1 MGSVMDYVMM
11 ELRLLRQTLGL
22 SQEEFGRS
30 IGYSASH
37 VSSVETGGRSLT
49 PDYAV
54 ALDRAYDP
62 AFREGKDGRFG
73 RMLRELSEFDP
84 DWLRQ
89 WIEYEQQAKLL
100 RWYEPAWVPG
110 LLQTEAYARA
120 TLSHNLLKPDEVE
133 QRVHSRLGRQAILAG
148 EQPVQLVAVIDVMV
162 LRRPVVGQPGVMAEQ
177 VAHLAKMAEL
187 PHVQILVVPEEA
199 GIYPGLQGGFILAT
213 LGDGSMVTHLDH
225 QVRAQVVNGADD
237 LATLQQT
244 WEVVRGEALSRRQ
257 SLDLIKKAAQTWT
270 WLVPGGTN
278 QRGPAPTAGRASKWP
293 TTCPVSCSCTTPRTG
308 TAAPSSSTR
317 RCGKPSSTSPSDTD
331 HHQGR
336 PCSPRSRA
344 FLLGLRAGS
353 LPQHSRHQPAIA
365 SLPHLSTDSQLL
377 LRVRRPELP
386 DTGRTGTDGDVV
398 VITSVVS

>member
-62 AFREGKDGRFG
+62 AFRESEDGRFG

-84 DWLRQ
+84 DWLRE

-100 RWYEPAWVPG
+100 RWYEPAFVPG

-120 TLSHNLLKPDEVE
+120 MFTTDILPPADVD
-133 QRVHSRLGRQAILAG
+133 QRVKSRLARQAILTREAAV
-148 EQPVQLVAVIDVMV
+148 PLVAVLDVMV
-162 LRRPVVGQPGVMAEQ
+162 LRRQVVGQPGVMAEQ
-177 VAHLAKMAEL
+177 VAHLVKMAEL

-237 LATLQQT
+237 LATLQRT
-244 WEVVRGEALSRRQ
+244 WEAVRGEALPRRQ
-257 SLDLIKKAAQTWT
+257 SLDLIKRRRRHGHDWCAVAQINA
-270 WLVPGGTN
+270 VRHQRRVVRRGGRQPA
-278 QRGPAPTAGRASKWP
+278 QRCA
-293 TTCPVSCSCTTPRTG
+293 RT
-308 TAAPSSSTR
+308 R
-317 RCGKPSSTSPSDTD
+317 
-331 HHQGR
+331 HQGPGR
-336 PCSPRSRA
+336 RHPPVQPDGVA
-344 FLLGLRAGS
+344 GLRRLRQATLTSTKVGPGPHGAGPS
-353 LPQHSRHQPAIA
+353 CW
-365 SLPHLSTDSQLL
+365 
-377 LRVRRPELP
+377 
-386 DTGRTGTDGDVV
+386 G
-398 VITSVVS
+398 